1 MECSTVTALKGKLS
15 LSHENFF
22 FRFSFKM
29 KCISTMKLGTREL
42 GGGPSVVA
50 TQTLL
55 QQPQYWAPL
64 QSSVLMD
71 AVNVTSIRMVAL
83 G

>member
-42 GGGPSVVA
+42 GGAVCGGYSDLTAAA
-50 TQTLL
+50 T
-55 QQPQYWAPL
+55 
-64 QSSVLMD
+64 VLGT
-71 AVNVTSIRMVAL
+71 ATVIGFN
-83 G
+83 GCC